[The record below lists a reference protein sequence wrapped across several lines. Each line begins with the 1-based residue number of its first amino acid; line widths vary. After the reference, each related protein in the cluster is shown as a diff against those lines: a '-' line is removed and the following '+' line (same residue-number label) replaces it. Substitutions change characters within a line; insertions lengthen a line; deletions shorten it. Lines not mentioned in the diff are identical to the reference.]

1 MLLKDVMDF
10 KAGADSRFPRF
21 FPASTALE
29 TGTKSRVIF
38 VLFLLIPNWH
48 EELLVMRVE
57 TKMLQS
63 YSSLFPGRKEG
74 VFLSETGPESSPPKI
89 SASSPTRC

>member
-48 EELLVMRVE
+48 EELLVMRGDESRNKNVA
-57 TKMLQS
+57 KLQQ
-63 YSSLFPGRKEG
+63 P
-74 VFLSETGPESSPPKI
+74 LSW
-89 SASSPTRC
+89 